1 MCRDDDDDNDDWDKG
16 AALAQLQAA
25 VKTPSRE
32 ISREA
37 MTEMVGPTT
46 SGNNVNTRGSTGTL
60 YSMMRGGDL
69 WWIELTLVRVM
80 MVVMMLK
87 KAEARERRTAGVAR
101 RAACTR

>member
-1 MCRDDDDDNDDWDKG
+1 VCRDDDDDDNDDWDKG

-37 MTEMVGPTT
+37 MTEMVGPAT

-60 YSMMRGGDL
+60 HSMMRGGDL
-69 WWIELTLVRVM
+69 WCIELTLVRVM
-80 MVVMMLK
+80 MVK
-87 KAEARERRTAGVAR
+87 KAEARERRTAEAAR
-101 RAACTR
+101 QAACTR